1 MPTLQDVTRIKDIG
15 ITTRWYDLGLRLL
28 DSNDVLDE
36 IEVDHRNDVNTCCRV
51 MFKKW
56 LERKTNASWNQL
68 VSALKNIGMNT
79 AASTICKLFKS
90 GD

>member
-1 MPTLQDVTRIKDIG
+1 MPTLQDVTRDIG
-15 ITTRWYDLGLRLL
+15 ITTQWYDLGLCLL
-28 DSNDVLDE
+28 DTNSVLDE
-36 IEVDHRNDVNTCCRV
+36 IKANHPSDVNTCCRV
-51 MFKKW
+51 MFKEW